1 MNKSIYKVGGCLNAN
16 AANYVNRQ
24 ADIELYTALK
34 AGEFCYV
41 FNCRQIGKSSLLVHT
56 KQRLQNEGF
65 SCAYIDMTQ
74 IYSQELTQTQFYKGI
89 IVRLLH
95 SFGLAEK
102 IDFAAWWQE
111 QTEFSLIQ
119 RLGNFIEDIL
129 LVNLSNNRI
138 FIFIDEIDSL
148 LQLSFG
154 IDDFYAWI
162 RACYQQRVHN
172 PEYERLGFALFG
184 VATPSD
190 LIQNKLK
197 TPFNIG
203 VAINLEGFTLAE
215 AQPLVVGLEQVV
227 NNPQRVFKEII
238 AWTNGQPFLTQKL
251 CQLVVIT
258 KQQHYSQGMNLESNN
273 GKTSPPLEIAP
284 GKEAD
289 WIECLVRSQIINN
302 WESQDEPE
310 HLRTIRNRLLYN
322 TQRISRLL
330 GIYQQLLQ
338 AIPVAA
344 DDSREQIELLLSGLV
359 VKYQGYLQIR
369 NRIYQEVFNREWAE
383 AQLNQLCPYYE
394 TVSAWIASQKQD
406 TSRLLRGQA
415 LIDAQKWAQN
425 KSLSDLDYQFLA
437 ASQDAEQQEIRRQ
450 FAAQQ
455 ESERFFRQLAE
466 AMPQMVWIVE
476 PDGRLSYTNQ
486 HLSTFL
492 GRSHSKV
499 TDWKSLDL
507 VHPEDRPNSL
517 VAWKHSLETNS
528 PYEVQLRIQDVAG
541 NYRWF
546 LNRAIPIKDG
556 SGQVVKWFGT
566 STDLD
571 DLKRQEEFRRLQE
584 VEKRLQQEKRAS
596 RLQKWLLGTVSIAF
610 VVASFLGMYAFAQ
623 RHQATLRE
631 IEAIANVSE
640 AQFASG
646 NRLDALVSA
655 IKAQTRLSKLA
666 DVPAELLTKVDRE
679 LRRATFQVIERNRLN
694 GKQGKVRG
702 IAITA
707 DGQTIAAAHQHGK
720 ITLWKSDGTL
730 VKVLSGHKG
739 EVFDVTFTPKGDK
752 LISAGQDGTVRLWK
766 LDGTLVKTLN
776 GHQDSVRSLAVSA
789 NGQWIASASND
800 KTVKL
805 WRIDGSLIRTFK
817 GHSDAVSKVAF
828 SPVDANILASVSD
841 DNTLILWNLEGKKIR
856 TLNNPIASK
865 KGKNRLMSVTF
876 SPDGQTLV
884 AGDWIGNVI
893 WWTVTGTLLETA
905 TEHDSSV
912 VTLAFS
918 PDGQTLASAGWDNT
932 IKFWNSDR
940 TVNQTLYAHINGTW
954 EVAFSADGRRL
965 ISGGE
970 DNLVRL
976 WQRQSDILTVLR
988 GHRASV
994 WHTPISPDG
1003 QTIVSSSADGTIKL
1017 WNRAGQLLNTL
1028 TPPPGQVWSVDISP
1042 DGKAIAAGS
1051 DDGSLTLWTMQGKP
1065 LKTISAHNAT
1075 VRDVVFS
1082 PDGLEIASISWDG
1095 TAKLWKQDG
1104 TFIQTLSES
1113 LPKNRDRL
1121 NAGTFSHDN
1130 QWLAIGGR
1138 DTFLRLWHRNANGKF
1153 PSQPQFTL
1161 KSHNE
1166 TIWDVAFSPDGKF
1179 VATASED
1186 TTIKLW
1192 SLDGKLIRTIP
1203 AHTDRVNG
1211 ITFIPPHS
1219 GLPDNWG
1226 TVLASAGWDNKVK
1239 LWSLDGILR
1248 ATLEGHEQ
1256 RALNVA
1262 FYPATQNQ
1270 GAILASAGLDDVVIL
1285 WQLDR
1290 VLDSNQIL
1298 HSGCIW
1304 IRDYLRSHPDL
1315 SDRQSLCQVE
1325 KTIPPAYSN
1334 TSG

>member
-1 MNKSIYKVGGCLNAN
+1 MSQSIYKVGGCLNAN
-16 AANYVNRQ
+16 ADNYVIRQ
-24 ADIELYTALK
+24 ADIELYAALQ

-56 KQRLQNEGF
+56 KERLQNEGF
-65 SCAYIDMTQ
+65 SCAYIDITQ
-74 IYSQELTQTQFYKGI
+74 IGSQELTPIQFYKGI
-89 IVRLLH
+89 IVRLLY
-95 SFGLAEK
+95 SFGLAKK

-119 RLGNFIEDIL
+119 RLVNFIEEIL
-129 LVNLSNNRI
+129 LVNLGSERI
-138 FIFIDEIDSL
+138 LIFIDEIDSL
-148 LQLSFG
+148 LQLSFP

-190 LIQNKLK
+190 LIQDTLK

-203 VAINLEGFTLAE
+203 AAVNLEGFTLAE

-227 NNPQRVFKEII
+227 SNPQGVFKEII

-251 CQLVVIT
+251 CQLVVRY
-258 KQQHYSQGMNLESNN
+258 KQQSHSH
-273 GKTSPPLEIAP
+273 SPSLTIAP
-284 GKEAD
+284 SNPAD
-289 WIECLVRSQIINN
+289 WIENLVRSQIINH

-310 HLRTIRNRLLYN
+310 HLRTIRNRLFYN
-322 TQRISRLL
+322 NERIGRLL

-338 AIPVAA
+338 TIPVAV
-344 DDSREQIELLLSGLV
+344 DDSREHIELLLSGLV
-359 VKYQGYLQIR
+359 IKHQGYLQIR
-369 NRIYQEVFNREWAE
+369 NRIYEEVFNWEWVE
-383 AQLNQLCPYYE
+383 KQLNQLRPYSE
-394 TVSAWIASQKQD
+394 ILSAWIASQQQD

-415 LIDAQKWAQN
+415 LINAQNWAQN
-425 KSLSDLDYQFLA
+425 KSLSNLDYQFIA
-437 ASQDAEQQEIRRQ
+437 ASQDAERQEIQ
-450 FAAQQ
+450 QQLEAQQ

-466 AMPQMVWIVE
+466 AIPQIVWILE
-476 PDGRLSYTNQ
+476 PDGSLSYTNQ
-486 HLSTFL
+486 QGSNFS
-492 GRSHSKV
+492 GRSLSEV
-499 TDWKSLDL
+499 MDWKRIDII
-507 VHPEDRPNSL
+507 HPDDRPSSL
-517 VAWKHSLETNS
+517 AAWTHSLETNS
-528 PYEVQLRIQDVAG
+528 PYEVQLRIQDAQG

-546 LNRAIPIKDG
+546 LNQAIPIKDG
-556 SGQVVKWFGT
+556 RGQVVKWFGT

-571 DLKRQEEFRRLQE
+571 EVKRKEEFRRLQE
-584 VEKRLQQEKRAS
+584 VEKRLQQEKRAG

-610 VVASFLGMYAFAQ
+610 AVASSLGMYAFAQ
-623 RHQATLRE
+623 KHQATLRE

-646 NRLDALVSA
+646 NRLDALVTA
-655 IKAQTRLSKLA
+655 IKAQTRLRKLSA
-666 DVPAELLTKVDRE
+666 VPTELVTKVDRE

-694 GKQGKVRG
+694 GEQGKVRG
-702 IAITA
+702 VAISA
-707 DGQTIAAAHQHGK
+707 DGQTIAAAHQQGK

-730 VKVLSGHKG
+730 LKVLSGHQG
-739 EVFDVTFTPKGDK
+739 EVFDVTFTPKGDRV
-752 LISAGQDGTVRLWK
+752 ISAGQDGTVRLWK
-766 LDGTLVKTLN
+766 PDGTLVKTLN
-776 GHQDSVRSLAVSA
+776 GHQDSVRSLAVSP
-789 NGQWIASASND
+789 NGQWMASASND
-800 KTVKL
+800 RTVKL

-865 KGKNRLMSVTF
+865 KGKNRLMSVIF

-884 AGDWIGNVI
+884 AGDLIGNVI
-893 WWTVTGTLLETA
+893 WWTVAGTLLQTA

-932 IKFWNSDR
+932 IKFWDSDR
-940 TVNQTLYAHINGTW
+940 TVNQTLSAHINGTW
-954 EVAFSADGRRL
+954 KIAFSADGRRF

-970 DNLVRL
+970 DDLVRL
-976 WQRQSDILTVLR
+976 WQMQSEILTVLR

-994 WHTPISPDG
+994 WHTPITPDG

-1042 DGKAIAAGS
+1042 DGKAITAGS

-1075 VRDVVFS
+1075 VRDVMFS

-1095 TAKLWKQDG
+1095 TAKLWKRNG

-1121 NAGTFSHDN
+1121 NAGAFSHDN

-1138 DTFLRLWHRNANGKF
+1138 DTFLRLWHRDANGKF

-1166 TIWDVAFSPDGKF
+1166 AIWDVAFSPDGKF

-1192 SLDGKLIRTIP
+1192 SLKGKLIRTIP

-1226 TVLASAGWDNKVK
+1226 TVLASAGWDNTVK
-1239 LWSLDGILR
+1239 LWSLDGILH

-1262 FYPATQNQ
+1262 FYPATHNQ
-1270 GAILASAGLDDVVIL
+1270 GALLASAGLDDVVIL

-1290 VLDSNQIL
+1290 VLDNKQIL

-1304 IRDYLRSHPDL
+1304 IRDYLRSHLDM
-1315 SDRQSLCQVE
+1315 SDRQFLCHL
-1325 KTIPPAYSN
+1325 KKH
-1334 TSG
+1334 